1 MAMRG
6 GVESINREFRR
17 VVAENHELFGRSPE
31 NADDKCRTVFGYIRQ
46 IPKREESRKQA
57 KKQIV
62 DLRMFLNQCK
72 INVTTEEL
80 RNMDGEEM
88 MMMYENVIKQKNA
101 EYIEYKKMEKQ
112 MKR

>member
-1 MAMRG
+1 
-6 GVESINREFRR
+6 
-17 VVAENHELFGRSPE
+17 
-31 NADDKCRTVFGYIRQ
+31 
-46 IPKREESRKQA
+46 
-57 KKQIV
+57 
-62 DLRMFLNQCK
+62 MFLNQCK

-88 MMMYENVIKQKNA
+88 MIMYENVIKQKNA